1 MNSTPSRSALLSS
14 LLGVLTIA
22 ALLTLFGYL
31 SVWYRMLILY
41 PHWAAF
47 TFLAISVLRLLSI
60 AAIWYWSRVGIIV
73 YLLLAAG
80 SFAVCAVVGIFYAGI
95 PAITGAIALA
105 VLIWP
110 SWRHM
115 PWVVLTRASIRPPS
129 G

>member
-47 TFLAISVLRLLSI
+47 TFLAIAVLRLLSI

-73 YLLLAAG
+73 YFLLAAG
-80 SFAVCAVVGIFYAGI
+80 SFAVCAVVGSAN
-95 PAITGAIALA
+95 PR
-105 VLIWP
+105 V
-110 SWRHM
+110 H
-115 PWVVLTRASIRPPS
+115 
-129 G
+129 

>member
-80 SFAVCAVVGIFYAGI
+80 SFAVCASGWNFLRRHSGHHWCYSSCGTYLAFVEAHALG
-95 PAITGAIALA
+95 GANPR
-105 VLIWP
+105 V
-110 SWRHM
+110 H
-115 PWVVLTRASIRPPS
+115 
-129 G
+129 